1 MENHIDTNAITK
13 GLKTKSDKIR
23 ALAAAG
29 VERKHIA
36 RLIGIRYQHVRN
48 VLEQDKQKASRRG
61 QKATASKQDEQQS
74 TYVEIGAAGRV
85 VIPAAFREKIGL
97 AEGDRLLAKLVDGEI
112 HLISKEAA
120 LRNARK
126 ILKEYVPEGTSLV
139 NELIADRRR
148 EAAKELSGE

>member
-1 MENHIDTNAITK
+1 MENHVDTNAITK

-29 VERKHIA
+29 IERKHIA
-36 RLIGIRYQHVRN
+36 KLIGIRYQHVRN
-48 VLEQDKQKASRRG
+48 VLEQDKQKAAQRA
-61 QKATASKQDEQQS
+61 QKASAGKPGELP

-112 HLISKEAA
+112 HLLTKEVA

-126 ILKEYVPEGTSLV
+126 ILKEYVPKGVSLV
-139 NELIADRRR
+139 DELIADRRR